1 MALSNRAET
10 GKRESEREPGT
21 RETKKKAK
29 HRNMIRIL
37 VIRRVKLLGSYQMVL
52 GLMTCLVKR
61 GFCGVRANVSK
72 APGTEFPTD
81 KQRPRPQK
89 EAYDMDTGVYIC
101 IGILDEKR
109 EKGNR

>member
-1 MALSNRAET
+1 
-10 GKRESEREPGT
+10 
-21 RETKKKAK
+21 
-29 HRNMIRIL
+29 MIRIL
-37 VIRRVKLLGSYQMVL
+37 VIRRVKLLGSYQMAL
-52 GLMTCLVKR
+52 SLMTCLVKR

-109 EKGNR
+109 EKGNK